1 MRSPGIGKTIY
12 TEDQI
17 RQRVAEIGELINQDY
32 NGEELIIVCIL
43 KGSLYFV
50 ADLTRFLT
58 MPIILDFLSI
68 GVSHDENSKTNVRF
82 NKDLDVNITGRHVL
96 VVEDIIGTGFT
107 LGYICQRLEE
117 SKPASLKICTLLDNP
132 ADRLLTINI
141 DYRCFIMPDLFVV
154 GYGLDYKQHYRNLPY
169 IAEFIRT

>member
-1 MRSPGIGKTIY
+1 MSSPGIGKIVY

-17 RQRVAEIGELINQDY
+17 RQRIAEIASSINQDY
-32 NGEELIIVCIL
+32 QDHELVIICIL
-43 KGSLYFV
+43 KGSFYFV
-50 ADLTRFLT
+50 ADLTRHLT
-58 MPIILDFLSI
+58 MPMIIDFLSI
-68 GVSHDENSKTNVRF
+68 GVSHDENGKTVVRF

-96 VVEDIIGTGFT
+96 VVEDIVGTGFT

-117 SKPASLKICTLLDNP
+117 SKPASLKICTFLDNP
-132 ADRLLTINI
+132 TNRLLTINI

-169 IAEFIRT
+169 IAEFSRK